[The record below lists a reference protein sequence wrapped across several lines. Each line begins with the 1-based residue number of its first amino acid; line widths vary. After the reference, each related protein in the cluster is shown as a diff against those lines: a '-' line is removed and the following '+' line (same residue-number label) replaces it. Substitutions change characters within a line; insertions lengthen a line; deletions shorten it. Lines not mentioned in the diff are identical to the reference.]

1 MMPCCYFVLQEGSD
15 KVAEEVREF
24 FARRKDRLQ
33 LRRVALLNGS
43 TTEQFENGA
52 GPSML
57 ETILVTSSKQRCMT
71 FKAAARA
78 DGLRKRE
85 QTLGESMVE
94 TFQGRSDQLLSRKCK
109 YVPDSSDSE
118 RYACR
123 LSAQKQD
130 HQHNDMSNPVELQ
143 ASCLSLQDQE
153 GRQTG
158 RPDAHQ
164 PYYSALCKE
173 Q

>member
-1 MMPCCYFVLQEGSD
+1 MPFGQCALQEGSD

-57 ETILVTSSKQRCMT
+57 ETLVVTSSKQRCMT

-109 YVPDSSDSE
+109 YVPDSSESE
-118 RYACR
+118 RYGCY
-123 LSAQKQD
+123 LSMPKQD
-130 HQHNDMSNPVELQ
+130 DQHNDKSNAVDLQ
-143 ASCLSLQDQE
+143 ALSLSLQKQE
-153 GRQTG
+153 GRQIG
-158 RPDAHQ
+158 RPDAYQ
-164 PYYSALCKE
+164 PYHSALCKE